1 MIEIFRYGKCIFARP
16 NIENVDDMVE
26 MMNDE
31 SIQSMLSTKKR
42 VITKESEIEWIN
54 AHQEDNTF
62 SVYDSETLEY
72 IGNCSFNE
80 IDNNRGEI
88 GITIRKKMQGKH
100 YAKDI
105 IKGLINYGFDVLN
118 LDEIYS
124 IVFSDNER
132 SLNCMV
138 QLGFEECK
146 REKNVVERNGMQVDD
161 VYFNLKRK
169 WVNYGRKNSK
179 LK

>member
-1 MIEIFRYGKCIFARP
+1 MIEIFRYGKYIFARP

-62 SVYDSETLEY
+62 SVYDFETLEY
-72 IGNCSFNE
+72 IGNCAFNE

-105 IKGLINYGFDVLN
+105 IKGLIDYGFDVLN

-138 QLGFEECK
+138 QLGFEEYK
-146 REKNVVERNGMQVDD
+146 REKNVIERNGMQVDD
-161 VYFNLKRK
+161 VYFNLKER
-169 WVNYGRKNSK
+169 R
-179 LK
+179 

>member
-1 MIEIFRYGKCIFARP
+1 
-16 NIENVDDMVE
+16 
-26 MMNDE
+26 
-31 SIQSMLSTKKR
+31 
-42 VITKESEIEWIN
+42 
-54 AHQEDNTF
+54 
-62 SVYDSETLEY
+62 
-72 IGNCSFNE
+72 
-80 IDNNRGEI
+80 
-88 GITIRKKMQGKH
+88 MQGKH

-138 QLGFEECK
+138 QLGFEEYK
-146 REKNVVERNGMQVDD
+146 REKNVIERNGMQVDD

-169 WVNYGRKNSK
+169 
-179 LK
+179 